1 MITRLDKSHLISC
14 MGEEETRRLL
24 ELLKTEGVEYKLYEH
39 EPVYTSEQ
47 AAKVR
52 GVELKTGV
60 KAMVLKKKFSTTS
73 RQEKISPADQYILA
87 DIAADRRLD
96 FRKLEKLLDPPVK
109 KLEFATKEEVIA
121 ATGCEAGCVHPVGRL
136 FSLDTYLD
144 QSVFQN
150 EFVNFNIGLL
160 TKSVRIRKD
169 DLVRIVK
176 PRLLGSFAKL

>member
-1 MITRLDKSHLISC
+1 

-24 ELLKTEGVEYKLYEH
+24 ELLETEGVEYKLYEH

-60 KAMVLKKKFSTTS
+60 KAMVLKRKFSTS
-73 RQEKISPADQYILA
+73 VSPANQYLLA

-96 FRKLEKLLDPPVK
+96 FKDSRNWCDPPVK
-109 KLEFATKEEVIA
+109 KLEFATKEEVIT
-121 ATGCEAGCVHPVGRL
+121 ATGCEAGSVHPVGRL

-144 QSVFQN
+144 ESVLQN
-150 EFVNFNIGLL
+150 EYANFNIGLL

-169 DLVRIVK
+169 DLVRMVK
-176 PRLLGSFAKL
+176 PRLLGSFSKI

>member
-1 MITRLDKSHLISC
+1 

-24 ELLKTEGVEYKLYEH
+24 EVLNKEGVEYKLYEH
-39 EPVYTSEQ
+39 PPVYTSEQ

-60 KAMVLKKKFSTTS
+60 KAMVLKKKFSVS
-73 RQEKISPADQYILA
+73 EASAALENQYLLA

-96 FRKLEKLLDPPVK
+96 FKKLEKLIDSSIK
-109 KLEFATKEEVIA
+109 KLEFATKEEVISV
-121 ATGCEAGCVHPVGRL
+121 TGCEAGSVHPVGRL
-136 FSLDTYLD
+136 FGLDTYLD
-144 QSVFQN
+144 ESVLEN

-169 DLVRIVK
+169 DLVRILE
-176 PRLLGSFAKL
+176 PRVSGSFSKL